1 MKNGIQ
7 DDDVDDDGN
16 ADGMDEVL
24 DEDDLESA
32 AELLLKGSEILC

>member
-7 DDDVDDDGN
+7 DDEVDDDGN

-24 DEDDLESA
+24 VEDDLEDA
-32 AELLLKGSEILC
+32 TELLKGSDILC

>member
-7 DDDVDDDGN
+7 DDDVDDGN

-24 DEDDLESA
+24 DEDDLEDA
-32 AELLLKGSEILC
+32 TELLKGSEILC

>member
-7 DDDVDDDGN
+7 ADDVDDDGN

-24 DEDDLESA
+24 DEDDLEDA
-32 AELLLKGSEILC
+32 TELLKGSEIVC